1 MGETEAGFQV
11 LSFILSLMIW
21 AHWEKV
27 SNFGEDAI
35 LPGRLN

>member
-21 AHWEKV
+21 AHWEKLATLEKTQ
-27 SNFGEDAI
+27 FCLEG
-35 LPGRLN
+35 